1 MNNHRLQPN
10 QHQPMQQQQAQAS
23 NDPKK
28 QPDVFKNVPDIIEER
43 KKDMDGNYNTI
54 NRYVRGNLLGK
65 VRSNHYSFIAKL
77 FLYTFTSH
85 FYRVALL
92 KFSTAQMLYPSKS
105 MHLK

>member
-1 MNNHRLQPN
+1 MAEVMNHHRLQPN
-10 QHQPMQQQQAQAS
+10 QPMQQQPQAQANAS

-65 VRSNHYSFIAKL
+65 VSL
-77 FLYTFTSH
+77 
-85 FYRVALL
+85 
-92 KFSTAQMLYPSKS
+92 
-105 MHLK
+105 